1 MEIKFGLNEIEK
13 IVREY
18 LLPKLDG
25 HTIFTFSG
33 PLGAGKTTVIKELLR
48 QSGVKEVVTSPTFSY
63 VKHYV
68 AEDGKRFNH
77 FDLYRLDSEKVFM
90 EMGFDEYLYD
100 DESWT
105 LIEWPEIIN
114 EVLQRSSMSRNVWT
128 VVLGYLEG
136 DLGRRSMQMTSLQ

>member
-1 MEIKFGLNEIEK
+1 MEITFRLEDIEK
-13 IVREY
+13 VVKEH
-18 LLPKLDG
+18 LLPKLTS
-25 HTIFTFSG
+25 HTIFTFTG
-33 PLGAGKTTVIKELLR
+33 PLGAGKTTLIKEFLR

-77 FDLYRLDSEKVFM
+77 FDLYRLDSAKSFV

-105 LIEWPEIIN
+105 LIEWPEILD
-114 EVLQRSSMSRNVWT
+114 EVLQQSSVSQDVWN

-136 DLGRRSMQMTSLQ
+136 DLSRRSMQMFSLR